1 MKTLNFFCLSLLV
14 ISIIVLFSVKD
25 EVRTL
30 NAILSEKEIKL
41 IKEKKRIQVLN
52 ADWAML
58 NEPQRLRK
66 LGYLYLQL
74 EPATTNTLINISD
87 IPFNKPAIRSFPSNG
102 DAEEVLE

>member
-25 EVRTL
+25 EVRLLNTL
-30 NAILSEKEIKL
+30 LSEKSIQL
-41 IKEKKRIQVLN
+41 AKEKKRIQVLN

-66 LGYLYLQL
+66 LGHLYLQL
-74 EPATTNTLINISD
+74 EPTSINTLINISD
-87 IPFNKPAIRSFPSNG
+87 IPLNKSTIKSLFSNG
-102 DAEEVLE
+102 DVEEVLE